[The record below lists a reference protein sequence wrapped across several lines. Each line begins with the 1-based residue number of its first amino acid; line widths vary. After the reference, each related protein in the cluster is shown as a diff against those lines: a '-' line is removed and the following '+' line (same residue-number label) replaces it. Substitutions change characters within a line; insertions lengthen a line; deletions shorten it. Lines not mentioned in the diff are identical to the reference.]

1 MIVGVH
7 PLAGFDK
14 LLHYRVPERLCGS
27 VGVGSLVRVPVL
39 NALRLGVVGEV
50 GAPKNFPVAKLKS
63 LAELVYPFPALT
75 PELLRLAQWMARY
88 YAASLDSIIETMIP
102 VAVRN
107 GAAIKEEVLLR
118 ALPMPAVCGEGSQSR
133 AAGGGRALGP
143 QQARVYAFLEGQA
156 HPQPK
161 GAVLQRL
168 GVSASVVAG
177 LIKRG
182 LVREERRR
190 VVRHAYADDWASGE
204 VAAAQPPAL
213 NAEQAAAASAIEAR
227 LDGGGFGV
235 SLLHG
240 VTGSGKTEVYL
251 HAIDRAL
258 KAGGGVIFLVPEVA
272 LTPQTVARLRAR
284 LEAIAPGHACIVWHS
299 HLSEGERLDGWL
311 ALASGEA
318 RVVVGARSAVF
329 APVQNLRLIV
339 VDEEHEPAYKQ
350 DESPRYHGRDV
361 AVYRAHLARAH
372 CVLGSATP
380 SLESY
385 ANVQAGK
392 YALLELKQRVD
403 DRRLPFIDVVDMRV
417 EMMRSRGAA
426 ILSQRLVHAMQD
438 RFEKREQVILFINRR
453 GYSSSM
459 ICQDCGHVEECEHCS
474 IAMTYHRT
482 DETLRCHL
490 CGAQRPAPVRCPKCG
505 SPKIRWRGL
514 GTQRV
519 EEAVRRVLPRARIER
534 MDTDT
539 MGRKNRFREV
549 LGDFRAGKIDVLVGT
564 QMIAKG
570 LDFPNVTLV
579 GLVDAD
585 ISLHIPDF
593 RASERTF
600 QLLVQVAGRAGRGDL
615 AGEVI
620 VQTFTPQAEPIQ
632 FSRHAD
638 FAGFSEAELKLRRDF
653 KYPPYRHLIKHLFRG
668 PNPEKLAF
676 YAEQWARKVE
686 AELGMKSGGNE
697 RQGGEGREPAAVIA
711 SGEGSE
717 NGSIECGPDAAAAA
731 RGQSSAGEPNVAPT
745 ASERGSATGQGG
757 AEGAANPRGQSGVD
771 GGGGSESRNGSEGQ
785 SGRVELRGPSPSPI
799 EKVKDHYRWQL
810 WYFTEN
816 VSKTVPKLVALQQAF
831 PWPSDIIQVLDVD
844 PVSLG

>member
-1 MIVGVH
+1 MPLMIVGVH

-14 LLHYRVPERLCGS
+14 LLHYRVPERLRGDLRL
-27 VGVGSLVRVPVL
+27 GALVRVPVL
-39 NALRLGVVGEV
+39 RALRLGVVGEISPPA
-50 GAPKNFPVAKLKS
+50 APPDFPLAKLKS
-63 LAELVYPFPALT
+63 VAELVYPFPALS
-75 PELLRLAQWMARY
+75 PDLLRLARWMSRY
-88 YAASLDSIIETMIP
+88 YAAPLDGIIETMIP

-118 ALPMPAVCGEGSQSR
+118 AISEEERVSELPPTSGTPAKKAPR
-133 AAGGGRALGP
+133 AAP
-143 QQARVYAFLEGQA
+143 KQAAVYEFLARQP

-161 GAVLQRL
+161 RLVLERL
-168 GVSASVVAG
+168 GVTPAVIAG
-177 LIKRG
+177 LVKRG

-190 VVRHAYADDWASGE
+190 VQRHAYADDWASGE
-204 VAAAQPPAL
+204 VAAAQPPVL
-213 NAEQAAAASAIEAR
+213 NTEQAAAAAAIEEKCA
-227 LDGGGFGV
+227 GGDFGV
-235 SLLHG
+235 TLLHG

-258 KAGGGVIFLVPEVA
+258 KTGGGVIFLVPEVA

-284 LEAIAPGHACIVWHS
+284 LEAIAPGHACVVWHS
-299 HLSEGERLDGWL
+299 RLSEGERLDGWL

-329 APVQNLRLIV
+329 APVQDLRLIV

-361 AVYRAHLARAH
+361 AVYRAHLAGAH

-392 YALLELKQRVD
+392 YAFLELKQRVD

-417 EMMRSRGAA
+417 EVMRSRGLT
-426 ILSQRLVHAMQD
+426 ILSQRLVRAMQD

-490 CGAQRPAPVRCPKCG
+490 CGAQRSAPARCPKCG

-519 EEAVRRVLPRARIER
+519 EEAVRRVLPQARIER

-539 MGRKNRFREV
+539 MGKKNRFREV
-549 LGDFRAGKIDVLVGT
+549 LAEFRAGQIDVLVGT

-579 GLVDAD
+579 GLIDAD

-615 AGEVI
+615 AGEVV

-668 PNPEKLAF
+668 PNPEKLQF
-676 YAEQWARKVE
+676 YAEQWAKRVE
-686 AELGMKSGGNE
+686 SELG
-697 RQGGEGREPAAVIA
+697 
-711 SGEGSE
+711 
-717 NGSIECGPDAAAAA
+717 
-731 RGQSSAGEPNVAPT
+731 T
-745 ASERGSATGQGG
+745 A
-757 AEGAANPRGQSGVD
+757 
-771 GGGGSESRNGSEGQ
+771 
-785 SGRVELRGPSPSPI
+785 VELRGPSPSPI

-816 VSKTVPKLVALQQAF
+816 VSKTVPQLVALQREF
-831 PWPSDIIQVLDVD
+831 PWAEDIIQVLDVD